1 MVVKPDLA
9 MHNSINPNHIKPSTN
24 NPVVLSIPAGL
35 ALRPEAPFFPAGTK
49 YSGVLVEAPSDPAE
63 NHGCIVSIE
72 ASATPLQFAA
82 FSHQEGKNFTLRT
95 YDSTS
100 TLETSGVRPL
110 LTIAKSTA
118 TIKSRFVS
126 LTADGLSD
134 SNISLDSMNMTAL
147 RELGFRSGKDLLAI
161 IPSVFPRVYNTTQQ
175 DTIFNANYG
184 VFCLGGKN
192 TFKQVDLSNQT
203 FLYPVSA
210 KNKNTK
216 IATVK
221 VSSDSGIITESGKYV
236 EITTLSGQRDL
247 KLITVM
253 KDAATADPIVK
264 TTTLN
269 GVTKINV
276 VVGLVDP
283 AFKLPGTG
291 VTLLS
296 SDSGL
301 AGITVK
307 TEDAHMAGAFYDGE
321 TAIQGNNVVLT
332 QLKRKTSLSAGSH
345 SAQTL
350 LAHDPKT
357 QGLNSRTMNALV
369 EMLDPMTVVQSNLG
383 ELSSALSQHAINIT
397 GAANSSNHTTV
408 KLNESLSMSAG
419 TTLNHMVSGLHLN
432 HEVHGVNLSSSVYGV
447 HSAATNDTGLGIAFT
462 ASKPMAFKSTK
473 MVPSCAV
480 GYDSFALSGTSLHAN
495 DIHVSLQDAL
505 VNSAY
510 IRAMTNLRYTSP
522 EGVAATFGF
531 GLEARKGSFGRGIA
545 STEHTSASIA
555 GEPINGVYSIVEA
568 SFATRSSNVR
578 LSLSNFKQFQIQF
591 GLND

>member
-1 MVVKPDLA
+1 MILHSYLMSTSICFISGAMCLVLASCGSESENGGAGSSYTPDPNQQADFRVTNKAVFVAFNGFDGDASVYQATPLNLAGDLSVSQAENLYDYNTFKTNVGTKDNLSGVTAATYTRKLPKSGQTIKTALTVLNPDLA

-63 NHGCIVSIE
+63 NHGCILSIE

-95 YDSTS
+95 YDNNSTID
-100 TLETSGVRPL
+100 TSSARPL
-110 LTIAKSTA
+110 LTMAKSTA

-126 LTADGLSD
+126 LTADRLSD

-161 IPSVFPRVYNTTQQ
+161 IPSVFPRVYNTTKQ

-236 EITTLSGQRDL
+236 EITTLTGQGDL

-301 AGITVK
+301 AGIRICLHRAVK
-307 TEDAHMAGAFYDGE
+307 IE
-321 TAIQGNNVVLT
+321 
-332 QLKRKTSLSAGSH
+332 
-345 SAQTL
+345 
-350 LAHDPKT
+350 
-357 QGLNSRTMNALV
+357 
-369 EMLDPMTVVQSNLG
+369 
-383 ELSSALSQHAINIT
+383 
-397 GAANSSNHTTV
+397 
-408 KLNESLSMSAG
+408 
-419 TTLNHMVSGLHLN
+419 
-432 HEVHGVNLSSSVYGV
+432 
-447 HSAATNDTGLGIAFT
+447 
-462 ASKPMAFKSTK
+462 
-473 MVPSCAV
+473 
-480 GYDSFALSGTSLHAN
+480 
-495 DIHVSLQDAL
+495 
-505 VNSAY
+505 
-510 IRAMTNLRYTSP
+510 
-522 EGVAATFGF
+522 
-531 GLEARKGSFGRGIA
+531 
-545 STEHTSASIA
+545 
-555 GEPINGVYSIVEA
+555 
-568 SFATRSSNVR
+568 
-578 LSLSNFKQFQIQF
+578 
-591 GLND
+591 